1 MKKFEKVLHRLEL
14 SLKTTIV
21 GYVSLLIY
29 DIYKRNNGMR

>member
-1 MKKFEKVLHRLEL
+1 MKNFEKVLHRLEL
-14 SLKTTIV
+14 SLKATIA

>member
-1 MKKFEKVLHRLEL
+1 MKNFEKVLRRLDL

-29 DIYKRNNGMR
+29 DIYKRNNGVR